1 MSKARPCAFVGM
13 VFAVLVAGFSARS
26 EPLYPGPI
34 VAEVKRVIDGDTL
47 VVDAF
52 IWPNTRASDVA
63 IRIRGIDTPERRG
76 KCEQERLLAEQAT
89 AIMAQTFVP
98 GQQVYITQVE
108 TGKYG
113 GRYIASVR
121 TLAGLDWAAFIQR
134 QGLAATY
141 QGRGPKQ
148 DWCAAS
154 LTSLVQPSS

>member
-1 MSKARPCAFVGM
+1 MRGRVVLPAALFVLAVFTPPART
-13 VFAVLVAGFSARS
+13 

-34 VAEVKRVIDGDTL
+34 LAEVKRVIDGDTL

-52 IWPNTRASDVA
+52 IWPNTRASDVS

-76 KCEQERLLAEQAT
+76 KCSQERALAKQAT
-89 AIMAQTFVP
+89 DIMAQTFAP

-121 TLAGLDWAAFIQR
+121 SLAGLDWAAFIQR
-134 QGLAATY
+134 QGLAAAY
-141 QGRGPKQ
+141 EGRGAKQ

-154 LTSLVQPSS
+154 LTSLIQP